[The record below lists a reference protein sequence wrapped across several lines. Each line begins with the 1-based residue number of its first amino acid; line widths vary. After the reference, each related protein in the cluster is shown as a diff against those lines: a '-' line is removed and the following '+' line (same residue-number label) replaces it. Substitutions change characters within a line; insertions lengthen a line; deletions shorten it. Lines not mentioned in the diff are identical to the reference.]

1 MKNVKIL
8 TAILG
13 LVFALSL
20 SVSAQKVIFTSLDGE
35 KIDIEAQ
42 KGKVVVMAIG
52 AHWLPLSDV
61 QANSINK
68 LAKKYNGKDV
78 VFYFI
83 STDSTAE
90 KSKNY
95 ASDDDIRKFAS
106 KNDLSVTI
114 LRDSDGAI
122 SLKKYS
128 IDQMPSFIILDKQGK
143 LATNPFGGI
152 DPKNDISVKLS
163 AEIDKLL

>member
-1 MKNVKIL
+1 MKNVKLL
-8 TAILG
+8 TAVLG

-20 SVSAQKVIFTSLDGE
+20 SVSAQKVVFTSLDGE

-52 AHWLPLSDV
+52 AQWLPLSDA
-61 QANSINK
+61 QAEYVNK

-78 VFYFI
+78 VFYFV
-83 STDSTAE
+83 STDSTTE

-95 ASDDDIRKFAS
+95 ASDADIRKFAE

-114 LRDSDGAI
+114 LRDSDGLI
-122 SLKKYS
+122 SLKKYK
-128 IDQMPSFIILDKQGK
+128 IDQMPSFVILDKEGN
-143 LATNPFGGI
+143 LATSPFGGL
-152 DPKNDISVKLS
+152 DPKGDISGKLS
-163 AEIDKLL
+163 SEIDKLL